1 MELLKQI
8 EAQVYRIPL
17 KINGNSSFLRLP
29 YLRLLL
35 SYFICQAL
43 NFHIIDLLESVMN
56 DKSLSLKIKMCGL
69 SITLIHL
76 SFTYMSNLGTLCQR
90 DPQLNKTY
98 KLCEEKSSVQRI
110 QVQALTNE
118 VLVCFAIHFFLE
130 NETKSNLGDDQCDQV
145 WRNFAILAKFC
156 KSFSNS
162 REFIQFL
169 TKF

>member
-110 QVQALTNE
+110 QFQALTNE
-118 VLVCFAIHFFLE
+118 RFWFVSQFIFFSKMKRNPIWE
-130 NETKSNLGDDQCDQV
+130 MISVTRFGEISQFWQNFVNLSQIV
-145 WRNFAILAKFC
+145 ESLF
-156 KSFSNS
+156 SF
-162 REFIQFL
+162 
-169 TKF
+169 

>member
-17 KINGNSSFLRLP
+17 KINGNSFFCLP

-110 QVQALTNE
+110 QFQALTNE
-118 VLVCFAIHFFLE
+118 RFWFVSQFIFFSKMKRNPIWE
-130 NETKSNLGDDQCDQV
+130 MISVTRFGEISQFWQNFVNLSQIV
-145 WRNFAILAKFC
+145 ESLF
-156 KSFSNS
+156 SF
-162 REFIQFL
+162 
-169 TKF
+169 